1 MKSRGVV
8 AAVALALVVTAAAA
22 DMVIPVTTWD
32 NAPLGAQGVP
42 PGWAAQDWGRRS
54 THDLT
59 VVEEDGRRALR
70 LRSHGDRSTISREI
84 KGLVSLKAT
93 PILEWTWKATV
104 LPTGGDARSAT
115 TADQA
120 AQIYVTWPRF
130 PALLR
135 SRVIGYAW
143 DTTAPAGSTFTS
155 AKTSTVTYVIIRS
168 GPGDLGR
175 WLTER
180 RDVVDDYRRIWGE
193 EPPDPGAISLSID
206 SNDTRSSAESFVA
219 EIVFRA
225 P

>member
-1 MKSRGVV
+1 MKGLV
-8 AAVALALVVTAAAA
+8 AAVALALVATAGAA
-22 DMVIPVTTWD
+22 DVVAVATWD
-32 NAPLGAQGVP
+32 SVPLGAHGVP

-59 VVEEDGRRALR
+59 IVEEDGRRALR
-70 LRSHGDRSTISREI
+70 LRSHGDRSTISRRIE
-84 KGLVSLKAT
+84 GLVSLKET

-104 LPTGGDARSAT
+104 LPTGGDARAAA

-120 AQIYVTWPRF
+120 AQIYLTWPRF

-155 AKTSTVTYVIIRS
+155 AKTGTVTYVIIRS
-168 GPGDLGR
+168 GPQDLGR

-180 RDVVDDYRRIWGE
+180 RNIVDDYRQIWGE